1 MPGSIP
7 ATSHLDWLIST
18 TAITVLSWSR
28 ATRDL
33 LKSFGWGIR
42 ALHQLA
48 TATMVPFPRRLP
60 HTISPL
66 EGGVTSE
73 LVSGI
78 RGSGPHF
85 GILSPSLTRPRAHT
99 RARGQRR
106 KSRRCGPI
114 CRRGELVLE
123 MKCWSLQV
131 GFNVK
136 AGVAGVWPAQTRQ
149 APLVVFAPGA
159 STASRCGRL
168 LRA

>member
-1 MPGSIP
+1 MLTRCAAPSS
-7 ATSHLDWLIST
+7 AMSASRRQN
-18 TAITVLSWSR
+18 TASAASR
-28 ATRDL
+28 PSGRRSRLRQGGNTECLGAVAD
-33 LKSFGWGIR
+33 R
-42 ALHQLA
+42 ALDPEA
-48 TATMVPFPRRLP
+48 VWGKFARD
-60 HTISPL
+60 SPL

-85 GILSPSLTRPRAHT
+85 RHFIPAPNART

-159 STASRCGRL
+159 STASRCGGSSGPS
-168 LRA
+168 